1 MDVYIRRLMYQ
12 SRPIMEQ
19 IKHMIFQSK
28 QCLLIQNLIPEYFA
42 DNRQDKEKKMS
53 STVCFAAGCRSDPRE
68 DFILTKFNEL
78 YYLSCEKDDTY
89 RFNIRPNICKDGE

>member
-1 MDVYIRRLMYQ
+1 
-12 SRPIMEQ
+12 MEQ

-53 STVCFAAGCRSDPRE
+53 STVGFAAGCRSDPRE

-89 RFNIRPNICKDGE
+89 SFNIRPNICKDGE